1 MVFPSVLIP
10 ALQWWW
16 PITFQTE
23 RDTRS
28 ESSDMTLSDSEEEET
43 ERTAVMANGDA
54 TAKKNK
60 KTE

>member
-1 MVFPSVLIP
+1 MVVPSVLIP

-28 ESSDMTLSDSEEEET
+28 ESSDMTISDSEEETT
-43 ERTAVMANGDA
+43 EAVMANGDA
-54 TAKKNK
+54 TSKKNK